1 MMNIVLLFLLEVP
14 SLSLDSKGYWE
25 SRTESSACVYIS
37 YMSSLKAAEFHQ
49 MPYQVPKPRN
59 EWRTFY
65 SYLISS
71 KWKRKNVD
79 NFLRLVSMQ
88 QLSIILSVVSFSDIP
103 FILSSQFTTTSKAQM
118 FWIHLEDPI
127 LFTHHLLDIII
138 SCFPYVL
145 RKWCCFFVWVWH
157 EITTLQTSSSVQLRC
172 CFPVRCYSSCM
183 AGMGS
188 SGWSVQKHQKKH
200 NQEDTSKEIYR
211 HLINNNRIM
220 CCIKNYI
227 WLGIWRGIV
236 VSWHFHGFELYHNV
250 WVKFIP
256 LPCNLSRMAI
266 AHWPQGSFESSRRVI
281 VSEGHEPH
289 PARRFPQGQQ
299 KHNANYPVNGRNP
312 YVWNIDV
319 NYFVS
324 KLGMTSFQC
333 KICSQNLKAKNFFFF
348 FFGIRSGWK
357 SKAPHEVD
365 WNWNP
370 M

>member
-1 MMNIVLLFLLEVP
+1 MFSLCFAEMMLFFCLGLTWNHNSPNLEFRAVKMLL
-14 SLSLDSKGYWE
+14 
-25 SRTESSACVYIS
+25 
-37 YMSSLKAAEFHQ
+37 
-49 MPYQVPKPRN
+49 PRSML
-59 EWRTFY
+59 FFMY
-65 SYLISS
+65 GGDGI
-71 KWKRKNVD
+71 
-79 NFLRLVSMQ
+79 LRL
-88 QLSIILSVVSFSDIP
+88 I
-103 FILSSQFTTTSKAQM
+103 
-118 FWIHLEDPI
+118 
-127 LFTHHLLDIII
+127 
-138 SCFPYVL
+138 
-145 RKWCCFFVWVWH
+145 
-157 EITTLQTSSSVQLRC
+157 
-172 CFPVRCYSSCM
+172 
-183 AGMGS
+183 GS
-188 SGWSVQKHQKKH
+188 ETPKKH